1 MLYRLSVTW
10 GWKEPTDAVLWAIT
24 KSHPAQ
30 TWAHQTLFNVFQGR
44 KDTES
49 MLELI
54 DTLRQLDVS
63 QPRYRYDWALLTML
77 LNNRSTWSPEKQTML
92 TLFESDP
99 TNPIY
104 ITGYA
109 FALAVAQRTE
119 ESLQVIDHLSPQDRM
134 VPERAPY
141 LAFIFAKALKPQEVK
156 TYVALRDSIPDPL
169 PEELALLDRSAL
181 LVR

>member
-1 MLYRLSVTW
+1 
-10 GWKEPTDAVLWAIT
+10 
-24 KSHPAQ
+24 
-30 TWAHQTLFNVFQGR
+30 
-44 KDTES
+44 

-99 TNPIY
+99 TNPNY

-141 LAFIFAKALKPQEVK
+141 LAFIFAKALKTQEVK